1 MYQLA
6 SCCLLF
12 IGFLNPLVSL
22 PVTDSRDMSLQ
33 LPAPE
38 DDARLALEELER
50 ASILKLLPEVL
61 GAGRGDRLLGAERG
75 DRLLGAERG
84 DGLWEA
90 GYTDAMLR
98 TFQKQDGAF
107 HCCCSGLFWLQAF
120 PEEGPNIFLSQL
132 LARPRKQHKQHG
144 PPLECFWK
152 YCV

>member
-61 GAGRGDRLLGAERG
+61 GAGRSDG
-75 DRLLGAERG
+75 LLGAERG
-84 DGLWEA
+84 DGLREA
-90 GYTDAMLR
+90 DPTMNISNPR
-98 TFQKQDGAF
+98 SHPRKF
-107 HCCCSGLFWLQAF
+107 QAF
-120 PEEGPNIFLSQL
+120 PEEDPNIFLSQL

>member
-61 GAGRGDRLLGAERG
+61 GAGRGDG
-75 DRLLGAERG
+75 LLGAERG

-90 GYTDAMLR
+90 GQLSPCLQRAW
-98 TFQKQDGAF
+98 F
-107 HCCCSGLFWLQAF
+107 HG
-120 PEEGPNIFLSQL
+120 
-132 LARPRKQHKQHG
+132 
-144 PPLECFWK
+144 
-152 YCV
+152 Y

>member
-61 GAGRGDRLLGAERG
+61 GAGRGD
-75 DRLLGAERG
+75 
-84 DGLWEA
+84 GLVSPS
-90 GYTDAMLR
+90 TDAMLR
-98 TFQKQDGAF
+98 TFQKQDG
-107 HCCCSGLFWLQAF
+107 
-120 PEEGPNIFLSQL
+120 GPNVFLSQL

>member
-90 GYTDAMLR
+90 GY
-98 TFQKQDGAF
+98 
-107 HCCCSGLFWLQAF
+107 CSGLFWLQAF

>member
-61 GAGRGDRLLGAERG
+61 GAAEENPTMNISNPRSHP
-75 DRLLGAERG
+75 R
-84 DGLWEA
+84 
-90 GYTDAMLR
+90 
-98 TFQKQDGAF
+98 K
-107 HCCCSGLFWLQAF
+107 AF

>member
-90 GYTDAMLR
+90 DPTMNISNPR
-98 TFQKQDGAF
+98 SHPRK
-107 HCCCSGLFWLQAF
+107 AF

>member
-1 MYQLA
+1 LERLA
-6 SCCLLF
+6 SCCLLL

-22 PVTDSRDMSLQ
+22 PVTDSRDMPLQ

-38 DDARLALEELER
+38 DDSRLALEELER

-61 GAGRGDRLLGAERG
+61 GAGRGDG
-75 DRLLGAERG
+75 LLGAERG

-90 GYTDAMLR
+90 GQLSP
-98 TFQKQDGAF
+98 
-107 HCCCSGLFWLQAF
+107 CLQR
-120 PEEGPNIFLSQL
+120 L
-132 LARPRKQHKQHG
+132 LPRPRKQHKQHG